1 MTVAGSDSS
10 GGAGIQAD
18 IKTFAALGVYGTSV
32 LTAITAQNS
41 SGVHEVHE
49 VPGEIVEAQ
58 ITAIMDDAG
67 LNVDYAKT
75 GMLYSAEIIELVAK
89 ALKRYTIPFVLD
101 PVMKAGSG
109 GALIEAAALN
119 SLITQLLPLC
129 TVVTPNV
136 PEARVISGMAIGT
149 KNDAKEAAL
158 TIHKLGAPAVIIKGG
173 HLEEELAAGRATDLL
188 YDGNDTDKFTEISSP
203 VVKTAR
209 IIHGGGCSYS
219 AALAAELAK
228 GKPLQK
234 AAASAKGFVYDAI
247 VGGET
252 VSTMIAV
259 NQVRQVRKDADRYWT
274 LENVKQAVRTL
285 KAIEGFESVIPE
297 VGTNIGMAIETAES
311 EQDVA
316 AVDGRI
322 VRTKE
327 GITAGCVG
335 FGVSDHVARLIL
347 AMMELEGA
355 RRSAMNVKYS
365 PKIVERCE
373 TLGMR
378 VASFDRAKE
387 PADVKTMDWGVQEAS
402 REFVPEVIFDLGA
415 VGKEPMVRIFGNTA
429 MEVAEKVK
437 RIAETLE

>member
-1 MTVAGSDSS
+1 
-10 GGAGIQAD
+10 
-18 IKTFAALGVYGTSV
+18 
-32 LTAITAQNS
+32 
-41 SGVHEVHE
+41 
-49 VPGEIVEAQ
+49 
-58 ITAIMDDAG
+58 
-67 LNVDYAKT
+67 
-75 GMLYSAEIIELVAK
+75 
-89 ALKRYTIPFVLD
+89 
-101 PVMKAGSG
+101 
-109 GALIEAAALN
+109 
-119 SLITQLLPLC
+119 
-129 TVVTPNV
+129 V
-136 PEARVISGMAIGT
+136 PEARVISGMAIVT
-149 KNDAKEAAL
+149 KDDAKEAAL
-158 TIHKLGAPAVIIKGG
+158 TIRNMGAPAVIIKGG
-173 HLEEELAAGRATDLL
+173 HLEEELAAGRATDVL
-188 YDGNDTDKFTEISSP
+188 YDGNDTDEFIEISSP
-203 VVKTAR
+203 VVKTER

-228 GKPLQK
+228 GKPLRM

-259 NQVRQVRKDADRYWT
+259 NQVRHVRKDADRYWT

-285 KAIEGFESVIPE
+285 KAIGGFETVIPE

-322 VRTKE
+322 VRTQE

-347 AMMELEGA
+347 AMMELDET

-365 PKIVERCE
+365 PKIVEACK
-373 TLGMR
+373 TLGMH

-402 REFVPEVIFDLGA
+402 REFIPEVIFDLGA

-437 RIAETLE
+437 RIAETL

>member
-1 MTVAGSDSS
+1 
-10 GGAGIQAD
+10 
-18 IKTFAALGVYGTSV
+18 
-32 LTAITAQNS
+32 
-41 SGVHEVHE
+41 
-49 VPGEIVEAQ
+49 
-58 ITAIMDDAG
+58 
-67 LNVDYAKT
+67 
-75 GMLYSAEIIELVAK
+75 
-89 ALKRYTIPFVLD
+89 
-101 PVMKAGSG
+101 
-109 GALIEAAALN
+109 
-119 SLITQLLPLC
+119 
-129 TVVTPNV
+129 
-136 PEARVISGMAIGT
+136 
-149 KNDAKEAAL
+149 
-158 TIHKLGAPAVIIKGG
+158 
-173 HLEEELAAGRATDLL
+173 
-188 YDGNDTDKFTEISSP
+188 
-203 VVKTAR
+203 
-209 IIHGGGCSYS
+209 
-219 AALAAELAK
+219 
-228 GKPLQK
+228 
-234 AAASAKGFVYDAI
+234 
-247 VGGET
+247 
-252 VSTMIAV
+252 
-259 NQVRQVRKDADRYWT
+259 
-274 LENVKQAVRTL
+274 
-285 KAIEGFESVIPE
+285 
-297 VGTNIGMAIETAES
+297 MAIETAES